1 MYTTYTKPQKPLYR
15 IPLDLSRICRIY
27 SLAYLFHKL
36 RIQKNLTKKAL
47 AEKIGFTEE
56 YVCGVEKGGKL
67 PSFNYALK
75 CAELF
80 EINPEWVKRKWLKE
94 FLFWFE
100 EGVRKILE
108 IEN

>member
-1 MYTTYTKPQKPLYR
+1 MYTIYTKPQKPLYR
-15 IPLDLSRICRIY
+15 ILPDLSRICRIY
-27 SLAYLFHKL
+27 SLAHLFHKL

-56 YVCGVEKGGKL
+56 YVYRVEKGEKL
-67 PSFNYALK
+67 PSFDYAVR
-75 CAELF
+75 CAKLF

-94 FLFWFE
+94 LLFWFE
-100 EGVRKILE
+100 ERVRGLLE